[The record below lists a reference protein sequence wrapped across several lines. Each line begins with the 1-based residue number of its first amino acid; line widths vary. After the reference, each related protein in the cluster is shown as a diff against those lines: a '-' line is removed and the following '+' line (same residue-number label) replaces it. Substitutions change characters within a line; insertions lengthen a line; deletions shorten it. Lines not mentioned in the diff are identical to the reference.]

1 MLAPIHAA
9 TYPLTEDK
17 PVRLLKT
24 EVRTAKVLT
33 RHNRFLVEAED
44 DGRKVLLHLT
54 NTGRLHDLI
63 YQGATILY
71 TPRPSAK
78 TEGVLSGVVVGNLAA
93 VVDTRLQARCFEEAF
108 NRGLIPWLRRFSRY
122 RKEVFFMGSRIDYL
136 LSSDGEKAF
145 LELKSAAYLGRDG
158 AAMYPDTVST
168 RGRRHVQK
176 LAEIAAICQ
185 TYLVFVA
192 ALPDARFFTP
202 CDEGDPDMRPLLIK
216 ARRSG
221 VEIRCIKLHMTL
233 DGEIYLDD
241 ADLPVLL

>member
-1 MLAPIHAA
+1 MAPSHEA
-9 TYPLTEDK
+9 TYPLTKDN
-17 PVRLLKT
+17 PIHLLKT
-24 EVRTAKVLT
+24 EVRSAKVLT
-33 RHNRFLVEAED
+33 RLNRFLVEAED
-44 DGRKVLLHLT
+44 NGEKVFLHLT

-63 YQGATILY
+63 YPGATILY

-78 TEGVLSGVVVGNLAA
+78 TAGVLAGVIVGSLAA

-108 NRGLIPWLRRFSRY
+108 NRRLIPWLQKFSGY

-136 LSSDGEKAF
+136 LSSNGEKAY

-168 RGRRHVQK
+168 RGRTHVQK
-176 LAEIAAICQ
+176 LAEIAATCQ

-216 ARRSG
+216 ARRAG
-221 VEIRCIKLHMTL
+221 VEIRCIKLYMTL
-233 DGEIYLDD
+233 DGDVYLDD
-241 ADLPVLL
+241 PDLPVRL